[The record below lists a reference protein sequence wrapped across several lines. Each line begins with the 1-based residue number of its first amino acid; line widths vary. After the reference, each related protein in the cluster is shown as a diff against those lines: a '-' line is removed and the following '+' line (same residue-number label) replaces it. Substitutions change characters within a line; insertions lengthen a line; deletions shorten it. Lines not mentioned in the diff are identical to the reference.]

1 MDWWKAGWWWG
12 ALVAILVLGWPWAAP
27 AAPADDPAASPATV
41 GGAVS
46 PDPMTTAGPGVTDPP
61 AAGTASPTRVEV
73 GLYVIDLAKLDM
85 KESEFFA
92 DFYIWFKV
100 ASAPGFPWTPDTL
113 EFMNGAVESMS
124 PLASEPLDDGRVYW
138 TRRVKGRFRG
148 QFRLQRYPFD
158 AQELPLV
165 FEDSEHPSSEV
176 VFERDATTSA
186 DILTWIDPKLE
197 VPDWRITAAAL
208 DTGVHHYVT
217 GFGLATATDDS
228 ESKYAR
234 LTFRV
239 RLTRLFVPHLIK
251 FVIPLLVIA
260 GMAYMVFWIH
270 FAEFETQCAICVTA
284 LLSAVALHN
293 SQADSLPAVGY
304 MVMADKVFIL
314 FYIVIF
320 SALVQTVWANNL
332 AKAEQVDAAQRLDDV
347 FRWFFPLALVV
358 GSVFIWVS

>member
-1 MDWWKAGWWWG
+1 MNRQGLHGWV
-12 ALVAILVLGWPWAAP
+12 AVVVAILVLVWPGGGRAVPGHEARAVTPRPASETVATMSSPGEPVAQEAADGGP
-27 AAPADDPAASPATV
+27 AAPTQ
-41 GGAVS
+41 
-46 PDPMTTAGPGVTDPP
+46 
-61 AAGTASPTRVEV
+61 VEV

-100 ASAPGFPWTPDTL
+100 ASAPVIPWTPETL
-113 EFMNGAVESMS
+113 EFMNGTVESMS

-158 AQELPLV
+158 AQDLPLV
-165 FEDSEHPSSEV
+165 FEDSEHPSTEV

-186 DILTWIDPKLE
+186 DILTWIDPQLE

-260 GMAYMVFWIH
+260 GMAYMVFWIN

-284 LLSAVALHN
+284 LLAAVALHN

-332 AKAEQVDAAQRLDDV
+332 SKAGQVAEAQRLDDA
-347 FRWFFPLALVV
+347 FRWLFPLSLVAGSAL
-358 GSVFIWVS
+358 IWVS